1 RWAGETSSWYAS
13 THDIPTTILSY
24 LDIPIPGKMNGEDLT
39 TLFDDD
45 DLPGRL
51 YFVSGVDT
59 HTVTGDREWMLLGR
73 TDEDRWRLYHLD
85 DTDKPDDVENKT
97 VTAPTVLQGLREF
110 TIWTAGGT
118 LPQFGASSA
127 VRPNKP
133 DEQTTVADDGTL
145 NQDEMDAERLGVTPG
160 G

>member
-1 RWAGETSSWYAS
+1 MA
-13 THDIPTTILSY
+13 
-24 LDIPIPGKMNGEDLT
+24 GEDLT

-51 YFVSGVDT
+51 YFSSGIDT
-59 HTVTGDREWMLLGR
+59 HVMTGDREWLLIGR

-85 DTDKPDDVENKT
+85 DEDKPDDIENKT
-97 VTAPTVLQGLREF
+97 VTAPTVLQSLKQYA
-110 TIWTAGGT
+110 IWTAGGT
-118 LPQFGASSA
+118 LPEFGASSA

-133 DEQTTVADDGTL
+133 NESTSVADDNTL
-145 NQDEMDAERLGVTPG
+145 NQDDQDAQRLGAVQG